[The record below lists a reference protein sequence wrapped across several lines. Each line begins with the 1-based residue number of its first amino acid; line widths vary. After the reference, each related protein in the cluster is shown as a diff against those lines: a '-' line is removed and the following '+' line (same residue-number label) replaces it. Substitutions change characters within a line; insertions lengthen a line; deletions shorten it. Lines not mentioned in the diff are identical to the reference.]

1 MSQIRF
7 VVTVDVEDFFLPRPP
22 FDTYCAAIDG
32 KAYGTPLI
40 MDMLEE
46 IGGKGTFFVDVYN
59 RTTVDENLIAACMKE
74 IDARGHEV
82 ALHTHPA
89 FPEGKRGYG
98 MAQTMRRLSYD
109 AQAQSIEEGIATIA
123 RAITKKPVSHRA
135 GGYGANRDTLRALKA
150 NGITI
155 DSSLLYDYPYCDLNT
170 PPLGINVPVIE
181 EGVLEV
187 PVSVTRC
194 EMHAMGIP
202 LAALTKKLD
211 PDWCSPGEILRQAA
225 ALKASGVA
233 TIILF
238 LHSYSF
244 IDIERG
250 FVPNQ
255 KSIASFR
262 ELLRRLEGEFITLAE
277 AATHIHAPTA
287 PMNETLPIVRSN
299 LLTEWELTCWLLGKV
314 RPRHFA
320 ALWKVKHS

>member
-1 MSQIRF
+1 MSSTRF
-7 VVTVDVEDFFLPRPP
+7 IVTVDVEDFFLPRPP
-22 FDTYCAAIDG
+22 CDTYRGVIDG
-32 KAYGTPLI
+32 KPYGTPLI

-46 IGGKGTFFVDVYN
+46 VGGKATFFVDVYN
-59 RTTVDENLIAACMKE
+59 STTVDETLIAACMQE

-98 MAQTMRRLSYD
+98 MAQTMRALDYD
-109 AQAQSIEEGIATIA
+109 AQAQSISEGITTIK
-123 RAITKKPVSHRA
+123 RAIGKKPVSHRA

-155 DSSLLYDYPYCDLNT
+155 DASLLYGYSYCDLNT
-170 PPLGINVPVIE
+170 PFMTINQPVMA
-181 EGVLEV
+181 EGVLEM

-211 PDWCSPGEILRQAA
+211 PDWCSSGEIIRQVA
-225 ALKASGVA
+225 ALKAQGVS

-244 IDIERG
+244 IDTEHG
-250 FVPNQ
+250 FAPNHCA
-255 KSIASFR
+255 IASFR
-262 ELLRRLEGEFITLAE
+262 TLLRALEGEFVSLAD
-277 AATHIHAPTA
+277 AATQIHAPTE
-287 PMNETLPIVRSN
+287 PSWETLPLVRSN
-299 LLTEWELTCWLLGKV
+299 LLAEWELTHWLMRKV
-314 RPRHFA
+314 RLRHVA
-320 ALWKVKHS
+320 TLLRMRRA